1 MKNLFIIFFSGL
13 IVYSSS
19 EDEIMKTDFNN
30 LNQISGEELLNKS
43 ISYHDPNNS
52 WNNFNGVMN
61 ITMTRPDK
69 SQRNSEVEID
79 ILRSFFRSKVIQDEN
94 TIEQIVE
101 NDLCKITLNGKS
113 TFSEDEI
120 KKHRLTCDFALKMRN
135 YYTYLYGLPMKLK
148 DPGTIINPSVTTKN
162 FKGKE
167 YLVLTVD
174 YEEPVGKDRWYFY
187 FNPKSYALEVYQF
200 FHEESKNDGEYILL
214 SEEKEIS
221 GIKMPKIRSWFY
233 NEKDKFLGTDILN

>member
-1 MKNLFIIFFSGL
+1 
-13 IVYSSS
+13 
-19 EDEIMKTDFNN
+19 MKTNFNN

-52 WNNFNGVMN
+52 WKNFNGVMN

-79 ILRSFFRSKVIQDEN
+79 VLRSFFRSKVIQDEN

-120 KKHRLTCDFALKMRN
+120 KKHRLTCGFALKMRN

-148 DPGTIINPSVTTKN
+148 DPGTN
-162 FKGKE
+162 
-167 YLVLTVD
+167 Y
-174 YEEPVGKDRWYFY
+174 
-187 FNPKSYALEVYQF
+187 
-200 FHEESKNDGEYILL
+200 
-214 SEEKEIS
+214 
-221 GIKMPKIRSWFY
+221 
-233 NEKDKFLGTDILN
+233 

>member
-1 MKNLFIIFFSGL
+1 
-13 IVYSSS
+13 
-19 EDEIMKTDFNN
+19 
-30 LNQISGEELLNKS
+30 
-43 ISYHDPNNS
+43 
-52 WNNFNGVMN
+52 MN

-148 DPGTIINPSVTTKN
+148 DPGTIINPTVTTKN

-200 FHEESKNDGEYILL
+200 FHEVFFEPHYLILSL
-214 SEEKEIS
+214 WSNRFI
-221 GIKMPKIRSWFY
+221 WNNVY
-233 NEKDKFLGTDILN
+233 T

>member
-13 IVYSSS
+13 IVYSSF

-101 NDLCKITLNGKS
+101 NDLCKIILCGGGGSWHHHRGGRTGLVSLGANS
-113 TFSEDEI
+113 T
-120 KKHRLTCDFALKMRN
+120 
-135 YYTYLYGLPMKLK
+135 
-148 DPGTIINPSVTTKN
+148 
-162 FKGKE
+162 
-167 YLVLTVD
+167 
-174 YEEPVGKDRWYFY
+174 
-187 FNPKSYALEVYQF
+187 
-200 FHEESKNDGEYILL
+200 
-214 SEEKEIS
+214 
-221 GIKMPKIRSWFY
+221 
-233 NEKDKFLGTDILN
+233 